1 MNEKSPKT
9 VTSGTVLLEIS
20 KLLVD
25 FERRLDR
32 LEKILEDLETRE
44 KNKMEQTKGEVKWEE
59 LTLEN

>member
-1 MNEKSPKT
+1 MDEKSPKT
-9 VTSGTVLLEIS
+9 VTPGTVLLEIS

-44 KNKMEQTKGEVKWEE
+44 KNKMEQTKGEVK
-59 LTLEN
+59 

>member
-9 VTSGTVLLEIS
+9 VTPGTVLLEIS

-32 LEKILEDLETRE
+32 LEKILEDLETME

>member
-9 VTSGTVLLEIS
+9 VTPGTVLLEIS

-25 FERRLDR
+25 FERRLDI